1 MIPDT
6 SQIARAAASASS
18 PAVEDENTRFTV
30 WSIPSNTWG
39 RTFGSISGP
48 IVCFHSCCW
57 WEAPRM
63 PSANSVHATAAMN
76 IRSAIALAYVR
87 SLCSPNR
94 STQSRTS
101 FFKLRQRRSTADSAF
116 PSLTTR
122 KRRAG

>member
-6 SQIARAAASASS
+6 SQIARAAARASS

-39 RTFGSISGP
+39 RTFGSIAGA
-48 IVCFHSCCW
+48 IVCFHSCSW
-57 WEAPRM
+57 WKAPRM

-76 IRSAIALAYVR
+76 IRNAIALAYVR
-87 SLCSPNR
+87 RLCSSNR
-94 STQSRTS
+94 STQSRTI
-101 FFKLRQRRSTADSAF
+101 FLKLRQRRSIARSAF

-122 KRRAG
+122 KRT